1 MSVKGFTVTFQDD
14 VNEEYMEQVKNTVLC
29 FKGVIDVEESTT
41 TPEDQINR
49 SRLKWEMWDKIQ
61 KVMLEK

>member
-1 MSVKGFTVTFQDD
+1 MSVKGFTVTFQED
-14 VNEEYMEQVKNTVLC
+14 VSEEYMEQVKNAVLC
-29 FKGVIDVEESTT
+29 FKGVIDVEESTA

-61 KVMLEK
+61 KVILEK